1 MRAQSTDFAEQRR
14 RKIADLVRRAG
25 SVRLADLVQP
35 FGVSEPTL
43 RKDLTA
49 LEQEGLLRRTHGG
62 AIAIETRPI
71 STNDARKAHNIQA
84 KRAIAEVCAG
94 LVAEG
99 QSVFLDSG
107 TTIEVLAEHLDR
119 DAVNVLTNSVGVA
132 MAVAERPRIRHTL
145 LGGEYQRVGDSLS
158 GAITVETLS
167 RFHVDTAFIG
177 VSGIT
182 PQGIFT
188 VEVAEGHVKQAAI
201 EAARRVVVPLDT
213 SKVGYQ
219 AFYHLAPLDIID
231 DVVTEREDADLAC
244 WCAEHGIRLHTAA

>member
-1 MRAQSTDFAEQRR
+1 MRPHNTDFAEQRR
-14 RKIADLVRRAG
+14 HKIAELVRRAG
-25 SVRLADLVQP
+25 SVRLADLVEP

-49 LEQEGLLRRTHGG
+49 LEQDGLLRRTHGG

-71 STNDARKAHNIQA
+71 TSNETRRAHHIEA
-84 KRAIAEVCAG
+84 KRAIAARCAE
-94 LVAEG
+94 LVEEG
-99 QSVFLDSG
+99 QSIYLDSG

-119 DAVNVLTNSVGVA
+119 DAISVLTNSPGAA
-132 MAVAERPRIRHTL
+132 MAVSERPGISHTL
-145 LGGEYQRVGDSLS
+145 LGGEYKRVGGSLS
-158 GAITVETLS
+158 GAITVETLA

-188 VEVAEGHVKQAAI
+188 VDVAEGYVKQAAI
-201 EAARRVVVPLDT
+201 QAARRVIVPLDA

-219 AFYHLAPLDIID
+219 DFYHLAQLDIID
-231 DVVTEREDADLAC
+231 DVVTEAPHEDLAR
-244 WCAEHGIRLHTAA
+244 WCREAGIRLHTAD

>member
-49 LEQEGLLRRTHGG
+49 LEQEGMLRRTHGG
-62 AIAIETRPI
+62 AIAIETRPQ
-71 STNDARKAHNIQA
+71 STNDARKARHIEA
-84 KRAIAEVCAG
+84 KRVIAARCAEM
-94 LVAEG
+94 VQEG

-107 TTIEVLAEHLDR
+107 TTIEVLAEHLER
-119 DAVNVLTNSVGVA
+119 DAVNVLTNSIGAA
-132 MAVAERPRIRHTL
+132 MAVAEHPGIRHTL
-145 LGGEYQRVGDSLS
+145 LGGEYKRVGGSLS

-188 VEVAEGHVKQAAI
+188 VDVAEGHVKQAAI
-201 EAARRVVVPLDT
+201 QAARRVVVPLDT

-219 AFYHLAPLDIID
+219 DFYHLAALDVID
-231 DVVTEREDADLAC
+231 DIVTEAPHEDLAR
-244 WCAEHGIRLHTAA
+244 WCAEHGVRLHTA